1 MMRQLFR
8 IFFAPICLTA
18 GLAAMTHAAVTP
30 GATAPDFTLTAV
42 DGKPVSLS
50 QFRGKYVVLE
60 WFNSECPFVQKHYTS
75 GNMQKLQS
83 RYTSEGIVWLAINS
97 TNPEHSN
104 YRDPQRS
111 REIMSQWKGSPTA
124 LLLDPEGGVGQAYEA
139 RTTPHM
145 YIIDPQGKLVYR
157 GGIDDKP
164 SFSPRDIP
172 DSRNYV
178 ATALDELLA
187 GKPVNENDTRPYGC
201 SVKYKY

>member
-1 MMRQLFR
+1 MRKLFG
-8 IFFAPICLTA
+8 ILLASICLTA
-18 GLAAMTHAAVTP
+18 GPTAVAYAAVTP
-30 GATAPDFTLTAV
+30 GATAPDFTLTAI
-42 DGKPVSLS
+42 DGKTVTLS

-83 RYTSEGIVWLAINS
+83 EYTSKGIVWLAINS
-97 TNPEHSN
+97 TTPEHSN
-104 YRDPQRS
+104 YRDAKRS
-111 REIMSQWKGSPTA
+111 TDIVSQWKANPTA
-124 LLLDPEGGVGQAYEA
+124 LLLDPEGGVGQAYDA

-164 SFSPRDIP
+164 SFSTRDIP
-172 DSRNYV
+172 DAKNYV
-178 ATALDELLA
+178 AVALDELLS
-187 GKPVNENDTRPYGC
+187 GKTVSENDTRPYGC

>member
-1 MMRQLFR
+1 MRQLFR
-8 IFFAPICLTA
+8 IFLAPVCLTA
-18 GLAAMTHAAVTP
+18 SLAAMTHAAVTP

-60 WFNSECPFVQKHYTS
+60 WFNSECPFVQKHYTT

-145 YIIDPQGKLVYR
+145 YIIDPEGKLIYQ
-157 GGIDDKP
+157 GAIDSIKSVDAG
-164 SFSPRDIP
+164 DIEKA
-172 DSRNYV
+172 DNYV
-178 ATALDELLA
+178 ALALDAALA
-187 GKPVNENDTRPYGC
+187 GRPIDKNVTAPYGC
-201 SVKYKY
+201 SVKY